1 MNYSTVA
8 VWFIQKHR
16 MCMILSKDKKQP
28 TENQTVGNLSAC
40 VFPFKK
46 SFVINSLVN
55 GQYMKGFHVS

>member
-1 MNYSTVA
+1 
-8 VWFIQKHR
+8 
-16 MCMILSKDKKQP
+16 MILSKDKKQP

-55 GQYMKGFHVS
+55 GQYMKGFRVS